1 MLKPGRIGGQGGGAA
16 EVLGIRMLDHTA
28 FDVTALHG
36 RVLDAVFCLV
46 HCFHDATR
54 TGDGTR
60 GSRGNHGWRQSNW
73 PAGGWYPRRNQAGVL
88 GQCHVP
94 CTRAARLGLPGHR
107 DDVTGMMPVKRV
119 RHRGGRVDRSAVDR
133 GDHVAGGDAETCR
146 RSAPDHALDSCA
158 VAVVVDN
165 TQAEEGGRPDMN
177 GG

>member
-60 GSRGNHGWRQSNW
+60 GLTRQSRLA
-73 PAGGWYPRRNQAGVL
+73 PIQLAGRRVVSATKSGRGPSANVTFPVR
-88 GQCHVP
+88 VP
-94 CTRAARLGLPGHR
+94 PDLVCQVTEMTSPG
-107 DDVTGMMPVKRV
+107 
-119 RHRGGRVDRSAVDR
+119 
-133 GDHVAGGDAETCR
+133 
-146 RSAPDHALDSCA
+146 
-158 VAVVVDN
+158 
-165 TQAEEGGRPDMN
+165 
-177 GG
+177 